1 MMVFMN
7 FMKMSDMNMN
17 DYLVFLVYIFIVMVL
32 VDYDYSIV
40 FV

>member
-7 FMKMSDMNMN
+7 FMKLSNMNMI
-17 DYLVFLVYIFIVMVL
+17 DYLVFLVYIFIEMVL
-32 VDYDYSIV
+32 VDYDYNIV